1 MHNDLT
7 WYLGNQAPQNAAL
20 WTHSL
25 EEIEEVASIK
35 ELSQQSP
42 ATLARMVHKW
52 VSGASQ
58 FREYAQTL

>member
-1 MHNDLT
+1 MQDDLT

-20 WTHSL
+20 WTNSL

-42 ATLARMVHKW
+42 ATLLKPYSRR
-52 VSGASQ
+52 G
-58 FREYAQTL
+58 